1 MEGYAGR
8 SLVPV
13 PPIADVGE
21 ADQAHSGAGSPSV
34 DPGHHWSGR
43 GVERANEHV
52 EDAGNLGDVL
62 AAVRGCGE
70 RTDVA
75 AGTEVCAFAD
85 QKDAP
90 DVVSDCLERLR
101 ALNQSFVVEGG
112 AVGGGGNGDAEYA
125 LVEGHFAQVIDG
137 SHSTHITGVRQPY
150 ETRGHIDT
158 ATIDT
163 ATLIQLCPRHR
174 SDGGRACN
182 SLCSGNQPRATLPAF
197 RQEVHTLTL
206 RVLPGATSVRTD

>member
-1 MEGYAGR
+1 MDLVVTDESGEDPQADGFVATDHRIVEKNLASACHADDAWKRPRHSAVGGETDGGVRGAKLGAG
-8 SLVPV
+8 
-13 PPIADVGE
+13 AADCDVGE

-34 DPGHHWSGR
+34 DPGHHWSAR
-43 GVERANEHV
+43 SVERANEHV
-52 EDAGNLGDVL
+52 EDAGNLGHVL

-158 ATIDT
+158 AT
-163 ATLIQLCPRHR
+163 
-174 SDGGRACN
+174 
-182 SLCSGNQPRATLPAF
+182 
-197 RQEVHTLTL
+197 
-206 RVLPGATSVRTD
+206 